1 MTLREYMAKN
11 RPDKIFDNEWCDGGV
26 HGCPNSYDEL
36 DGHYKQLFDCN
47 TDGSCDKCWGQEYID
62 VIPKTDKQSCD
73 GCEKCA
79 AYCTNCN
86 RHLLGC
92 NDVYDNKRD
101 FVMNELTALMQ
112 RIDPDIERLE
122 YNADL
127 RGEEIVTIYRGDHA
141 YNVRVTADSLSGI
154 VTDVLRQLF

>member
-1 MTLREYMAKN
+1 MTLREYMAKH
-11 RPDKIFDNEWCDGGV
+11 RPAQICNYESGGV

-47 TDGSCDKCWGQEYID
+47 TDDSCDKYWGQEYID
-62 VIPKTDKQSCD
+62 VMPQTEKQSCD

-79 AYCTNCN
+79 AYCANCN

-101 FVMNELTALMQ
+101 FVLNELTALVQ

-122 YNADL
+122 YNVDL
-127 RGEEIVTIYRGDHA
+127 RGEEVVTIYRGDHA
-141 YNVRVTADSLSGI
+141 LNACVTADSLSGI
-154 VTDVLRQLF
+154 VTDVLRRLA